1 MLVFPE
7 IDNQRLTPFSQLFV
21 LQVDTCKQVDRCA
34 YCQRDT
40 FRFESC
46 DRQGGSLGVFSFCV
60 FVITSVDFGFMRF
73 QTVCRNKL
81 ASAMGCLKHLGP
93 FEPAGKLIK
102 LSSRQISTEQKGVI
116 SAQRTW
122 VAPFFSGVQACVT

>member
-1 MLVFPE
+1 MCF
-7 IDNQRLTPFSQLFV
+7 
-21 LQVDTCKQVDRCA
+21 A
-34 YCQRDT
+34 
-40 FRFESC
+40 
-46 DRQGGSLGVFSFCV
+46 FCV

-81 ASAMGCLKHLGP
+81 ASAMGLLEAPGP
-93 FEPAGKLIK
+93 RLAGKLIK

-122 VAPFFSGVQACVT
+122 VAPFSVESRHV